1 VPSILK
7 VSEVKECGSEL
18 VSYLHIRG
26 VQSAVPGM
34 ARLAEYLLGSSP
46 LGIFHAMK
54 RWKIAEE

>member
-1 VPSILK
+1 MWKRIGIVPA
-7 VSEVKECGSEL
+7 
-18 VSYLHIRG
+18 HPR
-26 VQSAVPGM
+26 SAISGAGM